1 MLLVIAVQFI
11 AMIVFLGGLKEG
23 SGDTLNTTNGGG
35 GGGSVVEDDS
45 LQGKRQN
52 GLPSNVPK

>member
-1 MLLVIAVQFI
+1 
-11 AMIVFLGGLKEG
+11 MIVFLGGLKEG